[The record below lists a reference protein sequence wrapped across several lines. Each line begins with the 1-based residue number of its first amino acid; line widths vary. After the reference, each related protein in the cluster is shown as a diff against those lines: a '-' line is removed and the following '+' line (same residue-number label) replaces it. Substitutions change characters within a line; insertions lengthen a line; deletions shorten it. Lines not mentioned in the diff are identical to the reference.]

1 MLTKELAIAQWDFQR
16 GRVLPDRLSQKQH
29 RQYLD
34 YAEQML
40 RVYREGIGRLRCE
53 LHRAVRGIFADE
65 PDCPARRIDAFCK
78 LLDDASVYDRDRRGR
93 AAALRRE
100 VFRLAASRHPLVR
113 TGDRFFGHEEAQVK
127 AEIAAQLGQRWDEI
141 DRQLFADVIDYHQL
155 VRFDGYPDGAALL
168 ARYNVAQV
176 QAALFGAVSMTVWA
190 AEDFKTILRYAK
202 LARLMHTITRTAEGQ
217 YCLRLDGPASVL
229 RVTRR
234 YGVAMARFLPA
245 LIACRGWRMHAV
257 IRPRGRWTL
266 ALDLAAED
274 GLHSHLPAPEE
285 FDSRVEEG
293 FAARWGAEKRE
304 GWQLVR
310 EGEIL
315 HQGQKT
321 FVPDFALR
329 HDDGRRVLLEIV
341 GFWTPEYLDAK
352 LESLRAFADQQI
364 LLAAA
369 EPARQR
375 LAQWPAE
382 VIPYKTA
389 LSVEAV
395 LERLQRQGGPG
406 EPHTQGETNS
416 HHH

>member
-1 MLTKELAIAQWDFQR
+1 MLTKDLAIAQWDFQR

-34 YAEQML
+34 YAERML
-40 RVYREGIGRLRCE
+40 RVYREGTGWPRCD

-78 LLDDASVYDRDRRGR
+78 LLDDAGVYDRDRRRR

-100 VFRLAASRHPLVR
+100 VFRLAAPRHPLVR
-113 TGDRFFGHEEAQVK
+113 TGDRLFGHEEAHVK
-127 AEIAAQLGQRWDEI
+127 AEIAAQLGRPWDEI
-141 DRQLFADVIDYHQL
+141 DRQLFADVIDHHQL
-155 VRFDGYPDGAALL
+155 VRFDGYADGAAFL

-190 AEDFKTILRYAK
+190 GEDFKTILRYAK
-202 LARLMHTITRTAEGQ
+202 LARLMHTITQTGKGE
-217 YCLRLDGPASVL
+217 YCFRFDGPASVL
-229 RVTRR
+229 HVTRR

-257 IRPRGRWTL
+257 IRGRGHWTSG
-266 ALDLAAED
+266 LDLTAD
-274 GLHSHLPAPEE
+274 SGLHSHLPAPEQY
-285 FDSRVEEG
+285 DSRVEEG
-293 FAARWGAEKRE
+293 FAAKWGPEKRE

-315 HQGQKT
+315 HHGQRV
-321 FVPDFALR
+321 FVPDFVFR
-329 HDDGRRVLLEIV
+329 HDDGRQVLLEIV

-352 LESLRAFADQQI
+352 VQLLRAFADQHI

-375 LAQWPAE
+375 LGEWPTE

-389 LSVEAV
+389 ISIQAV
-395 LERLQRQGGPG
+395 LERLRG
-406 EPHTQGETNS
+406 ECRMTNVECRRNVE
-416 HHH
+416 